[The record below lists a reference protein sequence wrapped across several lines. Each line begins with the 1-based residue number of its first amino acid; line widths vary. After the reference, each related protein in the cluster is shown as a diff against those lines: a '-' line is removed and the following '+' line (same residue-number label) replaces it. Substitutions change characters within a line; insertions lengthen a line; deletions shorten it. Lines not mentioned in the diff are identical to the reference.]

1 MPGAWGTS
9 AGGPVSSHLVL
20 ASGATS
26 PSLSTH
32 PLEKQLFWESST
44 REETLCPGHSQHQPS
59 DGNTGQTPHL
69 GRPAPGRSSFFC
81 PPPPPVMLSRPA
93 HATSTHM
100 DMERRTHADP
110 HVHFKCRN
118 SAMVNLSTPAHT
130 YSQDSHIYI
139 HTQTHT
145 LTQAHM
151 DIHTLTHTP
160 KHMQTPPHIHAP
172 AHTHAYPGPAAT
184 QT

>member
-32 PLEKQLFWESST
+32 PLEKQLFWEGST
-44 REETLCPGHSQHQPS
+44 GEETLCPGHSQHQPS

-172 AHTHAYPGPAAT
+172 AHTQAYPGPAAT